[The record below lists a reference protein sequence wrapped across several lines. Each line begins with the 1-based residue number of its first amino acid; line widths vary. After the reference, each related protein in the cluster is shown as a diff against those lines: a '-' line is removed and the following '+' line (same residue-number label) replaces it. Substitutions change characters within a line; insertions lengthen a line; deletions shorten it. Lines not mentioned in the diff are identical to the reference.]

1 MHIGV
6 PGYCFLCLCCVSR
19 SLLLLLL
26 LLLLRILVDLCLLLL
41 ASSVVREI
49 AVEGLLVSVCF
60 FFFGVFFIEPFFWF
74 VWALSVVRR
83 EEGVF
88 FGSEHGW

>member
-1 MHIGV
+1 
-6 PGYCFLCLCCVSR
+6 
-19 SLLLLLL
+19 
-26 LLLLRILVDLCLLLL
+26 L